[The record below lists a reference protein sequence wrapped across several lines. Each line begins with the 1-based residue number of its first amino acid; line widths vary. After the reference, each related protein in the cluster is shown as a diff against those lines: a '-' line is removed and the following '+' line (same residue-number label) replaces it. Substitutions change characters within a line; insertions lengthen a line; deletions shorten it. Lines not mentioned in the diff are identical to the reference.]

1 MERSTATTGDRSGP
15 ERRGGGSAWA
25 AGGVIFAG
33 SMMLL
38 IGFFQMIAGFVAIID
53 DEFFVVRPN
62 YTFELDVSGWGWIH
76 LVIGILLVLLALGVL
91 TGRAFARGVAVGL
104 LGLSAL
110 ANFFFIPY
118 YPVWSIVVIAIDVFV
133 IWALTRPDA
142 EAI

>member
-1 MERSTATTGDRSGP
+1 VERSTTPTGSRAASEGRREGSG
-15 ERRGGGSAWA
+15 WA

-33 SMMLL
+33 SMMIL

-76 LVIGILLVLLALGVL
+76 LAIGILLILLALGVL
-91 TGRAFARGVAVGL
+91 TGRTFARWVAVGL
-104 LGLSAL
+104 VGLSAL

-133 IWALTRPDA
+133 IWALTRPEY
-142 EAI
+142 EAV

>member
-1 MERSTATTGDRSGP
+1 VERSTAAAGSRSASEG
-15 ERRGGGSAWA
+15 RGGSGWA

-38 IGFFQMIAGFVAIID
+38 IGFFQVIAGLVAIID

-76 LVIGILLVLLALGVL
+76 LGIGILLVLLALGVL

-133 IWALTRPDA
+133 IWALTRPEA
-142 EAI
+142 ETI

>member
-1 MERSTATTGDRSGP
+1 MERSTAAAGGRAESEG
-15 ERRGGGSAWA
+15 RRGGSGWA
-25 AGGVIFAG
+25 TGGVIFAG

-38 IGFFQMIAGFVAIID
+38 IGLFQMIAGFVAIID

-76 LVIGILLVLLALGVL
+76 LVIGIVLILLALGVL

-104 LGLSAL
+104 LVLSAL

-133 IWALTRPDA
+133 IWALTRPEA
-142 EAI
+142 EAV